1 MSTLKVGTIQDHA
14 NSNNALLIDSS
25 GRVTAPANPK
35 FSVSLGTT
43 VSAADYTT
51 TSNIG
56 TDAYTVPFDTEDFD
70 IGNCLTLSGS
80 IATFTS
86 PITGYY
92 QFNLSV
98 LFQNATTATHVSIYF
113 DVNGVLDSLN
123 SDDDYRVIT
132 NPNGANYQAMTNSAL
147 IYVPASHTVQP
158 HMFVSGDTTVSIR
171 RGTRFQ
177 GFLVP

>member
-35 FSVSLGTT
+35 FSVVLGS
-43 VSAADYTT
+43 SAANADYTA
-51 TSNIG
+51 TSGIG
-56 TDAYTVPFDTEDFD
+56 TDAYAVPFDTEVFD
-70 IGNCLTLSGS
+70 IGNCLALSGS

-92 QFNLSV
+92 QFNLTV
-98 LFQNATTATHVSIYF
+98 LFQACTTSTHVNIYF
-113 DVNGVLDSLN
+113 DVNGALNSSN
-123 SDDDYRVIT
+123 SDDDYRVISDPT
-132 NPNGANYQAMTNSAL
+132 GADYFTLTNSAL
-147 IYVPASHTVQP
+147 IYVPVGQTVQP
-158 HMFVSGDTTVSIR
+158 HMFVAGDTTVGIR
-171 RGTRFQ
+171 KGTRFQ

>member
-1 MSTLKVGTIQDHA
+1 MSTLKVGTIQDHT

-35 FSVSLGTT
+35 FSASLGTSIG
-43 VSAADYTT
+43 VADYTA
-51 TSNIG
+51 TSGIG
-56 TDAYTVPFDTEDFD
+56 TDAFTVPLDTEDFD
-70 IGNCLTLSGS
+70 IGNCLGIAGTV
-80 IATFTS
+80 ATFTS

-92 QFNLSV
+92 QFNLSC
-98 LFQNATTATHVSIYF
+98 LFQNATAATHVNIYF
-113 DVNGVLDSLN
+113 DVNGVLEANN

-132 NPNGANYQAMTNSAL
+132 NPDGANYQALTNSAL

-158 HMFVSGDTTVSIR
+158 HMFVSGDTTISIR

>member
-35 FSVSLGTT
+35 FSVSL
-43 VSAADYTT
+43 STT
-51 TSNIG
+51 TAQVNYTATSGIG
-56 TDAYTVPFDTEDFD
+56 TDAYVVPLDTEDFD
-70 IGNCLTLSGS
+70 IGNCVS
-80 IATFTS
+80 ISSNVTTFTS

-92 QFNLSV
+92 QFNLSC
-98 LFQNATTATHVSIYF
+98 LFQNATTATHVNIYF
-113 DVNGVLDSLN
+113 DVNGALNSSN

-132 NPNGANYQAMTNSAL
+132 NPNGANYQGMVNGAL
-147 IYVPASHTVQP
+147 IYVPAGQTVQP
-158 HMFVSGDTTVSIR
+158 AMFVTGDTTVSIR
-171 RGTRFQ
+171 KGTRFQ

>member
-25 GRVTAPANPK
+25 GRVIAPANPK
-35 FSVSLGTT
+35 FSVSLSTSVGN
-43 VSAADYTT
+43 ADYTT

-56 TDAYTVPFDTEDFD
+56 TDAYAVPFDTEDFD
-70 IGNCLTLSGS
+70 IGNCVAISS
-80 IATFTS
+80 NIATFTS

-92 QFNLSV
+92 QFNLAV
-98 LFQNATTATHVSIYF
+98 AFQAMTTASHLSIYF
-113 DVNGVLDSLN
+113 DVNGALSSAN

-132 NPNGANYQAMTNSAL
+132 DPTGGDYFTLTNSAL
-147 IYVPASHTVQP
+147 IYLPAGQTVQP
-158 HMFVSGDTTVSIR
+158 QLFVAGDTTVGIR
-171 RGTRFQ
+171 KNTRFQ

>member
-1 MSTLKVGTIQDHA
+1 MSTLKVGTIQDHT

-35 FSVSLGTT
+35 FSASLGTT

-51 TSNIG
+51 AGNIG
-56 TDAYTVPFDTEDFD
+56 TDAYTVPLDTEDFD
-70 IGNCLTLSGS
+70 IGNCLGIAGTV
-80 IATFTS
+80 ATFTS

-92 QFNLSV
+92 QFNLTC
-98 LFQNATTATHVSIYF
+98 LFQNATTATHVNIYF
-113 DVNGVLDSLN
+113 DVNGVLESSN

-132 NPNGANYQAMTNSAL
+132 NPNGANYQALTNSAL

-158 HMFVSGDTTVSIR
+158 HMFVAGDTTVSIR

>member
-35 FSVSLGTT
+35 FSVSL
-43 VSAADYTT
+43 SASVASANYTS
-51 TSNIG
+51 TSSIG
-56 TDAYTVPFDTEDFD
+56 TDAFAVPFDTENFD
-70 IGNCLTLSGS
+70 IGNCVAISS
-80 IATFTS
+80 NIATFTS

-92 QFNLSV
+92 QFNLAV
-98 LFQNATTATHVSIYF
+98 GFQNCTVAGHLNIYF
-113 DVNGVLDSLN
+113 DVNGALSSTN

-132 NPNGANYQAMTNSAL
+132 DQTGADYFTLTNSAL
-147 IYVPASHTVQP
+147 IYVPAGQTVQP
-158 HMFVSGDTTVSIR
+158 QLFVNGDTTVGIR
-171 RGTRFQ
+171 KNTRFQ

>member
-35 FSVSLGTT
+35 FSASLGTSIG
-43 VSAADYTT
+43 VADYTA
-51 TSNIG
+51 TSGIG
-56 TDAYTVPFDTEDFD
+56 TDAFTVPLDTEDFD
-70 IGNCLTLSGS
+70 IGNCLGIAGTV
-80 IATFTS
+80 ATFTS

-92 QFNLSV
+92 QFNLTC
-98 LFQNATTATHVSIYF
+98 LFQNATAATHVNIFF
-113 DVNGVLDSLN
+113 DVNGALSSAN
-123 SDDDYRVIT
+123 SDNSYRAIT

-147 IYVPASHTVQP
+147 IYVPSGQTVQP
-158 HMFVSGDTTVSIR
+158 HMFVSGDTTISIR